1 MLWLLL
7 SSSRIASVPQP
18 LLTRWK
24 VSSQAQVDNLS
35 DEWHST
41 RLKAGI
47 KKESLTCHS
56 SAELRRAAAGA
67 PMRLRA
73 AESRTDQW

>member
-1 MLWLLL
+1 MAAAELQSDRVCATAAPHEMEGVEP
-7 SSSRIASVPQP
+7 SS
-18 LLTRWK
+18 
-24 VSSQAQVDNLS
+24 QVDNLS